1 MGPCGYGQV
10 RLSDTMLPRKISL
23 LVFRLPVPQTDT
35 GIRDEYSKARELT
48 LLKELGKL
56 APYLRYKGR
65 PFRRAAVTRTNR
77 LFSKNTALC

>member
-1 MGPCGYGQV
+1 MKV
-10 RLSDTMLPRKISL
+10 PRKANYL
-23 LVFRLPVPQTDT
+23 LCKRPVPQTDT

-65 PFRRAAVTRTNR
+65 PFRGAAVTRTNR